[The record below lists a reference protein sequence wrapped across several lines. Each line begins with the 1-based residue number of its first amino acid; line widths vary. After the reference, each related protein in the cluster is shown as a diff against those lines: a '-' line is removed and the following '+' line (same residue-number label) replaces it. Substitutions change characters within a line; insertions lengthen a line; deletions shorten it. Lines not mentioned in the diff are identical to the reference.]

1 MNLTA
6 IIEKSEYGF
15 SAYIEQISGVNTQ
28 GETLE
33 EIRDNLKDVLSII
46 ADLKGIHNYKISKEV
61 ILDKSTTIHKT
72 C

>member
-6 IIEKSEYGF
+6 IIEKNEYGF

-33 EIRDNLKDVLSII
+33 EIRDNLNDVLSII

-61 ILDKSTTIHKT
+61 ILDKSTTVHKT

>member
-6 IIEKSEYGF
+6 IIEKSECGF

-33 EIRDNLKDVLSII
+33 EIRDNLKDALSIV
-46 ADLKGIHNYKISKEV
+46 ADLKGIHNYKISREV
-61 ILDKSTTIHKT
+61 ILDKSTTVHKT